1 MDELRE
7 YLLKILD
14 KNTSETSEGV
24 VLTIRVEEDPR
35 ENYLT
40 IENDEVVFKTR
51 DAGNNSRC
59 NSSLI
64 GYLSTSLKIPSSR
77 IDIVHGS
84 RGGYVKRVLIMNTK
98 REELER
104 KLLRILRL
112 V

>member
-14 KNTSETSEGV
+14 KNISETSEGV

-59 NSSLI
+59 NSSLV

-84 RGGYVKRVLIMNTK
+84 RGRYVKRVLIMNTK